1 MWQTAPNSGWSGW
14 ASLGGWIDRLAVGQ
28 NAPVGTSAGETAMPA
43 PAMSLARPDGAMPT
57 AGMVVAGSAVS
68 APSGGTMP
76 APAMAALPSGEEGA
90 MPLPATE
97 QVVTAMPAPQTPD

>member
-1 MWQTAPNSGWSGW
+1 MASGCSKAPP
-14 ASLGGWIDRLAVGQ
+14 LACRFEPMRRW
-28 NAPVGTSAGETAMPA
+28 PVGASAAPPAMPR
-43 PAMSLARPDGAMPT
+43 PAMSDASAGAMPT

-76 APAMAALPSGEEGA
+76 APAMAALPSDEEGA

-97 QVVTAMPAPQTPD
+97 QVVTAMQAPQTPD